1 MKTRGSKTTEL
12 KRSKEP
18 GAARGRGSLA
28 ASLEE
33 QLDHRTRELAEA
45 REQQAATSEI
55 LGVISSS
62 PTDVQPVFDT
72 IVRSAARLCD
82 GVIGAVN
89 TFDGELTHCVAVHNY
104 TPEALAAV
112 QRMYPMRP
120 SRQQLSGRAIL
131 SRAIVHVPDVLSDP
145 EYAPDIALAGGW
157 RGGLAVPMTRNEVAI
172 GVILVMRAQAG
183 PFSQEQIE
191 LLKTF
196 AHQAVIAIENVRL
209 FEDVREKSG
218 SLMDANIQLTEA
230 LQQQTATADVLKVI
244 SRSTFDLQTVLNTL
258 VESAAG
264 LCGADKAQVIRP
276 TGNDASYYSAA
287 SYRHTPE
294 FDELSSS
301 QTYAPGRSGVI
312 GRVLLEGKSV
322 QIPDVLADPEYAFH
336 ELARMGNYRT
346 ILGVPLLREGFPIG
360 LILLQRPTV
369 QPFTDKQIELA
380 ETFADQAV
388 IAIENVRLF
397 EEVQARTRE
406 LARSV
411 EELRALGEVS
421 QAVNSTLDLETV
433 LTTIVAKAVQLSNTD
448 AGVIYVFDE
457 LDETLLVRATYG
469 LSDEFVAAI
478 RGQPAGA
485 SDALRRAIQDRQP
498 LEMDIRDEPP
508 SPVREI
514 SMRAGFRTRLVV
526 PLVGVD
532 RVVGALVIRRKQT
545 GNFSKETIGLLQT
558 FAAHSVLA
566 IQNARLFHEIEEKS
580 RELAEASQHKSQFL
594 ANMSHELRTP
604 LNAIIGVTEMLRE
617 DARDLKRE
625 DEFEPLDRVL
635 GAGRHLLALIN
646 DILDLSKIEAGR
658 MELHLESFPLAPLIN
673 DVAKTIEPM
682 ATKNGNRIVVDC
694 PPDLGTLHADQ
705 IRFRQ
710 ALLNLASN
718 ANKFTEN
725 GTVTIAAQPQ
735 RPDGRDWIMIA
746 VTDTGIGMTEEQI
759 GRLFHEFSQ
768 ADASTTRKYG
778 GTGLGLAISK
788 RFCQMMGGDITV
800 KSMPGKGSTFTIR
813 LPRIVQ
819 IGETVVTQARA
830 EATQRVGEKTQEP
843 LILVVDDDATARDL
857 VERHLERSG
866 FAVVTAPGGRE
877 GLRLVRELR
886 PAAVTL
892 DIMMPDIDGW
902 TVLAAIKGDPE
913 LAGIPVVLM
922 SIVDQKNR
930 GYALGAADYL
940 VKPVDRVKLVE
951 TLTGIC
957 GSTAGH
963 AFLVDDDEVVRRS
976 VRQALE
982 PIGWK
987 VTEAENGQVAIEAMT
1002 AGRPDV
1008 IILDLMMPKMDGF
1021 EFLDEWRGRSEW
1033 QDIPVVVITA
1043 KDLTDED
1050 RDRLNGGVERI
1061 IQKSDRD
1068 EMLRQL
1074 SRELTKCV
1082 KRQTVRGA

>member
-1 MKTRGSKTTEL
+1 MRSPTLNSPAVGPEKPATTWVRGRLFRKYVGLFLAVVCIALLTNGLSEIVFSFQEHKASLIRIQREQAEAAAAKISQFIKEIESQVGWTTQLPWSAGTIDQRRFDGLRLLRQVPAITEFSQLDSTGHEQLRVSRLVMRGTVSRKPAKTQHRKPTRPKRSNAPTAARRGSSSFADLQEQV
-12 KRSKEP
+12 
-18 GAARGRGSLA
+18 AILA
-28 ASLEE
+28 
-33 QLDHRTRELAEA
+33 RELGEA
-45 REQQAATSEI
+45 REQQIAASEVLQI
-55 LGVISSS
+55 ISRSAGE
-62 PTDVQPVFDT
+62 PRPVFEALLENATKLCEASYGAMWLREGDAFRGAAFHGDLPAAYT
-72 IVRSAARLCD
+72 EQFETPFRPSA
-82 GVIGAVN
+82 
-89 TFDGELTHCVAVHNY
+89 E
-104 TPEALAAV
+104 EALARVAHTRKPVHIADFRKYRAYLERRPLAV
-112 QRMYPMRP
+112 AGVEVAGIRTFFVVPMLKHNELVGAIAIYRREMRP
-120 SRQQLSGRAIL
+120 FTNSQIL
-131 SRAIVHVPDVLSDP
+131 
-145 EYAPDIALAGGW
+145 
-157 RGGLAVPMTRNEVAI
+157 
-172 GVILVMRAQAG
+172 LVQN
-183 PFSQEQIE
+183 
-191 LLKTF
+191 F
-196 AHQAVIAIENVRL
+196 AAQAVIAIENARL
-209 FEDVREKSG
+209 LSELRES
-218 SLMDANIQLTEA
+218 

-244 SRSTFDLQTVLNTL
+244 SRSTFDLQTVLQTL
-258 VESAAG
+258 VESAAR
-264 LCGADKAQVIRP
+264 LCDADNATITRQKDGVFYRAEAYGFSREFMDYMRDIPIRAEQ
-276 TGNDASYYSAA
+276 GSAS
-287 SYRHTPE
+287 
-294 FDELSSS
+294 
-301 QTYAPGRSGVI
+301 GRA
-312 GRVLLEGKSV
+312 LLEGRV
-322 QIPDVLADPEYAFH
+322 IHIPDVKTDSQYTWIEAQRLGAF
-336 ELARMGNYRT
+336 RT
-346 ILGVPLLREGFPIG
+346 VLCVPMLREGVPIG
-360 LILLQRPTV
+360 VLTLSRSEV
-369 QPFTDKQIELA
+369 RPFTGKQIELVI
-380 ETFADQAV
+380 TFADQAV

-397 EEVQARTRE
+397 
-406 LARSV
+406 
-411 EELRALGEVS
+411 
-421 QAVNSTLDLETV
+421 
-433 LTTIVAKAVQLSNTD
+433 
-448 AGVIYVFDE
+448 DE
-457 LDETLLVRATYG
+457 
-469 LSDEFVAAI
+469 
-478 RGQPAGA
+478 
-485 SDALRRAIQDRQP
+485 IQD
-498 LEMDIRDEPP
+498 
-508 SPVREI
+508 
-514 SMRAGFRTRLVV
+514 
-526 PLVGVD
+526 
-532 RVVGALVIRRKQT
+532 
-545 GNFSKETIGLLQT
+545 
-558 FAAHSVLA
+558 
-566 IQNARLFHEIEEKS
+566 KS
-580 RELAEASQHKSQFL
+580 RQLAEASQHKSQFL

-617 DARDLKRE
+617 DAEALKQ
-625 DEFEPLDRVL
+625 DVEPLDRVL

-1021 EFLDEWRGRSEW
+1021 EFLDALRDGADW
-1033 QDIPVVVITA
+1033 QDIPVVVMTA